1 MLFTMA
7 IAIGGAVWG
16 GHELDQYQGNK
27 KPVWTIVCSLL
38 GIAIALYLVIR
49 DAKKLSDKN

>member
-7 IAIGGAVWG
+7 IIIGGAVWG
-16 GHELDQYQGNK
+16 GHELDKWQNNK
-27 KPVWTIVCSLL
+27 KPIWTIVFSLL

-49 DAKKLSDKN
+49 DAKRSSDSN